1 MSHSISTAV
10 PEPSAPGRGHAFG
23 ATAGQW
29 PQQKTMWPDRRLI
42 DPSRYRTSAGA
53 SADGRSRNGRETAAF
68 WLLTWEIA

>member
-29 PQQKTMWPDRRLI
+29 PEQKTMWPVRRFVDL
-42 DPSRYRTSAGA
+42 SRYRTPAGA

-68 WLLTWEIA
+68 WLPTLEIA

>member
-29 PQQKTMWPDRRLI
+29 PEQKTMWPVRRFVDL
-42 DPSRYRTSAGA
+42 SRYRTPAGA